1 MPAQSFSRVS
11 LVTPWTIAQEVFLS
25 MGLSWQK
32 YWSGLPVPHPGDL
45 PDPGIELM
53 LSASPALGGE
63 FFITEPPAKPLSII

>member
-45 PDPGIELM
+45 PDPGIEPVSFA
-53 LSASPALGGE
+53 SA
-63 FFITEPPAKPLSII
+63 